1 MEVTSQPKR
10 SLDKMIEEQIARWQV
25 DQKKKYKKPI
35 RPVITLSRM
44 PGAGGSV
51 LAHRLAQDLKID
63 LFDQKIVE
71 EIAKSSK
78 VSEKVVQTLDE
89 QDRSILDDWIR
100 ILGEGYL
107 WSYEYLK
114 HLTKVVGTIG
124 AHGHALI
131 LGRGASFILPQ
142 EVCLRVLVVAPLQ
155 TRIDNV
161 MRGYGASASE
171 AKRRVLRTDAD
182 RRAFVRKYFNA
193 DMTDPMNYDL
203 VINTKNLS
211 IDAAVKIVE
220 EAFNS
225 REWYNYNVRK

>member
-1 MEVTSQPKR
+1 MTTQPKR
-10 SLDKMIEEQIARWQV
+10 SLDKIIEEQMVRWQV

-35 RPVITLSRM
+35 RPVITMSRI

-51 LAHRLAQDLKID
+51 LAQRLAADLKVD
-63 LFDQKIVE
+63 LFDQQIVE

-89 QDRSILDDWIR
+89 QDRSILNDWIR
-100 ILGEGYL
+100 MLGEGYL

-114 HLTKVVGTIG
+114 HLTRVVGTIG
-124 AHGHALI
+124 THGHALI

-142 EVCLRVLVVAPLQ
+142 EVSLRVLVVAPLQ

-161 MRGYGASASE
+161 VRGYGASASE
-171 AKRRVLRTDAD
+171 ARRRVMRREAD
-182 RRAFVRKYFNA
+182 RRAFIRKYFNA
-193 DMTDPMNYDL
+193 DMMDPLNYDL

>member
-10 SLDKMIEEQIARWQV
+10 SLDKIIEEQIVRWQV

-35 RPVITLSRM
+35 RPVITLSRL

-51 LAHRLAQDLKID
+51 LAQRLAQDLKID

-100 ILGEGYL
+100 MLGEGYL

-142 EVCLRVLVVAPLQ
+142 EVSLRVLVLAPLQ

-171 AKRRVLRTDAD
+171 AKRRVGRTESD

-193 DMTDPMNYDL
+193 DMTDPLNYDL

-211 IDAAVKIVE
+211 IDAAVKVIE

>member
-10 SLDKMIEEQIARWQV
+10 SLDKIIEEQIVRWQV

-35 RPVITLSRM
+35 RPVITLSRV

-51 LAHRLAQDLKID
+51 LAQRLAQDLKID

-100 ILGEGYL
+100 MLGEGYL

-142 EVCLRVLVVAPLQ
+142 EVSLRVLVLAPLQ

-171 AKRRVLRTDAD
+171 AKRRVLRTESD

-193 DMTDPMNYDL
+193 DMTDPLNYDL

>member
-1 MEVTSQPKR
+1 VTTQPKR
-10 SLDKMIEEQIARWQV
+10 SLDKIIEDQIVRWQV

-35 RPVITLSRM
+35 RPVITLSRL

-51 LAHRLAQDLKID
+51 LARRLAEDLKID

-100 ILGEGYL
+100 MLGEGYL

-161 MRGYGASASE
+161 MRGYGASSGE
-171 AKRRVLRTDAD
+171 AKRRVMRTEAD
-182 RRAFVRKYFNA
+182 RRAFIRKYFNA
-193 DMTDPMNYDL
+193 DMMDPLNYDL

>member
-1 MEVTSQPKR
+1 MTSQPKR
-10 SLDKMIEEQIARWQV
+10 SLDKIIEDQIGRWQV

-44 PGAGGSV
+44 PGAGGSI
-51 LAHRLAQDLKID
+51 LAQRLAQDLKID

-100 ILGEGYL
+100 MLGEGYL

-114 HLTKVVGTIG
+114 HLTKIVGTIG

-142 EVCLRVLVVAPLQ
+142 EVSLRVLVVAPLQ

-161 MRGYGASASE
+161 MRGYGASSDE
-171 AKRRVLRTDAD
+171 ARRRVMRTEAD
-182 RRAFVRKYFNA
+182 RRAFIRKYFNA
-193 DMTDPMNYDL
+193 DMTDPLNYDL

-220 EAFNS
+220 ESFNS
-225 REWYNYNVRK
+225 REWYNYNVRR

>member
-10 SLDKMIEEQIARWQV
+10 SLDKIIEEQIVRWQV

-35 RPVITLSRM
+35 RPVITLSRV

-51 LAHRLAQDLKID
+51 LSQRLAQDLKID

-100 ILGEGYL
+100 MLGEGYL

-142 EVCLRVLVVAPLQ
+142 EVSLRVLVLAPLQ

-171 AKRRVLRTDAD
+171 AKRRVLRTESD

-193 DMTDPMNYDL
+193 DMTDPLNYDL

>member
-1 MEVTSQPKR
+1 MEMTSQPKR
-10 SLDKMIEEQIARWQV
+10 SLGKIIEDQIVRWQV

-35 RPVITLSRM
+35 RPVITLSRV

-51 LAHRLAQDLKID
+51 LAQRLAQDLKID

-89 QDRSILDDWIR
+89 QDRSVLDDWIR
-100 ILGEGYL
+100 MLGEGYL

-114 HLTKVVGTIG
+114 YLTKVVGTIG

-142 EVCLRVLVVAPLQ
+142 EVSLRVLVLAPLQ

-171 AKRRVLRTDAD
+171 ARRRVLRTESD
-182 RRAFVRKYFNA
+182 RRAFIRKYFNA
-193 DMTDPMNYDL
+193 DMTDPLNYDL